1 MKITTLSEAIALD
14 QTIKQASSRLF
25 VLYQPAYQDL
35 RGESYSSKA
44 SIWLRDPD
52 DSDSGVRVGELTN
65 DYAQYHLNS
74 KMLLSPLRQKMLQ
87 NRLDDFHFHSD
98 VTFLD
103 PHGDVD
109 DSEFDLIR
117 VDQLDEAQ
125 VARDLD
131 RVDRTE
137 ADRES
142 KQDFSRYLHPGQLAQ
157 LWAADLID
165 SGNGRPMGM
174 MGLRGSNKRS
184 GHLSDQVIT
193 QALNPGFAEAFE
205 KEHMQLNETAR
216 GGAWPQYVRLVIN
229 GSDMR
234 IVPARQSSNW
244 SLFGD
249 LDKLADWCGLAR
261 VMHQRGWYCS
271 ANAHEVTYWQAE
283 AQA

>member
-25 VLYQPAYQDL
+25 VLYRPAYQDL
-35 RGESYSSKA
+35 RGESYSSEA

-52 DSDSGVRVGELTN
+52 DSDSSVRVGEFTN
-65 DYAQYHLNS
+65 DYVQYHLNS
-74 KMLLSPLRQKMLQ
+74 KMLLAPLRQKMLQ

-103 PHGDVD
+103 PHGYVD
-109 DSEFDLIR
+109 DSEFELIR

-131 RVDRTE
+131 RIDRAE

-142 KQDFSRYLHPGQLAQ
+142 KQDFSRYLHPVQLAQ
-157 LWAADLID
+157 LWADDLI
-165 SGNGRPMGM
+165 SSVSGRPMGM
-174 MGLRGSNKRS
+174 GLRGNNKRV
-184 GHLSDQVIT
+184 GRLSDQVIT
-193 QALNPGFAEAFE
+193 QALTPGFTEAFE
-205 KEHMQLNETAR
+205 KEHLQLNESAR

-234 IVPARQSSNW
+234 IVPARQASSW
-244 SLFGD
+244 MLVGD
-249 LDKLADWCGLAR
+249 LDKLAGWCGLAR
-261 VMHQRGWYCS
+261 VMHQRGWYCN

-283 AQA
+283 EQA